1 MAGSGIRWGLSA
13 EHRAGLGLGVCGD
26 DNSALFGVQRML
38 IGYACG
44 ADPVDD
50 DVSLGVSPYPEVG
63 GLDAE
68 LAGSLAHLLQAL
80 IYWWQTCTQSAT
92 PAQWAERCR
101 AMLAAL
107 FKPRDDNDR
116 NALAALDQAL
126 NDWVRSCGE
135 AGFAEAVPLAV
146 ARSAW
151 LEALKAPLLEQRF
164 RAGGVTFCTLMP
176 MRAIPFKAVC
186 LLGMNDGDY
195 PRRSPRAD
203 FDLIGL
209 PGMTR
214 PGDRSRRDDDRQ
226 LMLEALL

>member
-1 MAGSGIRWGLSA
+1 
-13 EHRAGLGLGVCGD
+13 
-26 DNSALFGVQRML
+26 
-38 IGYACG
+38 
-44 ADPVDD
+44 
-50 DVSLGVSPYPEVG
+50 VG

-80 IYWWQTCTQSAT
+80 IDWWQTCTQSAT

-126 NDWVRSCGE
+126 NDWVRACGE

-151 LEALKAPLLEQRF
+151 LEALEGPPAGAALSGRGRDVLHAHADAGDPVQ
-164 RAGGVTFCTLMP
+164 GGVP
-176 MRAIPFKAVC
+176 A
-186 LLGMNDGDY
+186 GHE
-195 PRRSPRAD
+195 RRR
-203 FDLIGL
+203 L
-209 PGMTR
+209 PAPQPACR
-214 PGDRSRRDDDRQ
+214 
-226 LMLEALL
+226 L